1 MFARF
6 SRIRSRLTASRPVM
20 WRRNLIYIAVLLSAW
35 FGINV
40 GVVLLA
46 DCFESGAVAGRRAY
60 WVAAYWAPVSYLAL
74 IGIYLWLMRT
84 HRRQP

>member
-6 SRIRSRLTASRPVM
+6 FRTRSRLTASRPVT

-35 FGINV
+35 LAINV
-40 GVVLLA
+40 GVVLRA

-60 WVAAYWAPVSYLAL
+60 WVAAYWAPMSYLAL
-74 IGIYLWLMRT
+74 IGLYLWLMRK
-84 HRRQP
+84 HRRRP